1 MTVEKWVLVITYL
14 IVDMKPVMRLMGH
27 NDNITKLQWN
37 SFHRGLLAS
46 SSDDSSVCLW
56 NVYIIL
62 TSQIRASN
70 PLLFR
75 HGGHRCKIIDFDFH
89 PFDDWTYISCSNDG
103 EMGGGTLQLWRL
115 NDILQQMY
123 ENNSNGPMQDSED
136 SMEFD

>member
-1 MTVEKWVLVITYL
+1 MPSTLPQDRRINPSIYMTVEKWVLVITYL

-62 TSQIRASN
+62 TS
-70 PLLFR
+70 
-75 HGGHRCKIIDFDFH
+75 
-89 PFDDWTYISCSNDG
+89 
-103 EMGGGTLQLWRL
+103 
-115 NDILQQMY
+115 
-123 ENNSNGPMQDSED
+123 
-136 SMEFD
+136 